1 MFFFHSISQKHIY
14 QIDNYSISSG
24 SSSTENREMYR
35 EYTKN
40 VLSCFNKD
48 TNHIIINKYAVSG
61 INLIGINAYLN
72 HGERF

>member
-1 MFFFHSISQKHIY
+1 
-14 QIDNYSISSG
+14 
-24 SSSTENREMYR
+24 MYR